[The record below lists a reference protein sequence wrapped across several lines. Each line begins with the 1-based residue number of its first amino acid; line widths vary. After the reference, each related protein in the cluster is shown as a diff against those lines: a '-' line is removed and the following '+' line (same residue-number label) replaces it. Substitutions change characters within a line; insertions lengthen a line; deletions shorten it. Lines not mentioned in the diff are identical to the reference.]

1 MKSREEFFPRLTI
14 SIFRSLS
21 WHALKAPLRKKVAPC
36 SQEQR
41 SFLRKRCRRPL
52 EKSCD
57 WLMLAEDDSR
67 FRTSVGHEPETG
79 ILYLSKKNPP
89 PIRGAEG
96 GGERGEDMKLF
107 D

>member
-1 MKSREEFFPRLTI
+1 
-14 SIFRSLS
+14 
-21 WHALKAPLRKKVAPC
+21 
-36 SQEQR
+36 
-41 SFLRKRCRRPL
+41 
-52 EKSCD
+52 
-57 WLMLAEDDSR
+57 MLAEDDSR

-107 D
+107 DQSSKGPTLTPSAV